1 MKNKKPI
8 FRISSINEVEMIQSE
23 IEKQFGPSSL
33 EALENYHL
41 WIKDGKVKEVY
52 AVPIKISKILTNLK
66 TNAYC
71 AGLPLGSI
79 SEREFQLEI
88 EGAYLL
94 LPFTNKVLT
103 IRTDQ
108 FLYGKPIFVENI
120 KSLEIE
126 FRENDWLIV
135 IGENNI
141 HHGIGRAR
149 IDSTKLKKAKPNTII
164 ISEYKQKPMDRGWYL
179 RKGN

>member
-1 MKNKKPI
+1 MTKKPI
-8 FRISSINEVEMIQSE
+8 FRISSTEEGDIIQSE
-23 IEKQFGPSSL
+23 IEKQFGSSSL
-33 EALENYHL
+33 EALENYQL
-41 WIKDGKVKEVY
+41 WVKDGKIREVY
-52 AVPIKISKILTNLK
+52 AVPISISRILADLEIGV
-66 TNAYC
+66 YC

-79 SEREFQLEI
+79 FENQFQLEI

-94 LPFTNKVLT
+94 LPFTNKILYIKT
-103 IRTDQ
+103 EQ

-120 KSLEIE
+120 KSIKNE

-141 HHGIGRAR
+141 HYGIGRAR
-149 IDSTKLKKAKPNTII
+149 LDSTKLKEVKSNTII